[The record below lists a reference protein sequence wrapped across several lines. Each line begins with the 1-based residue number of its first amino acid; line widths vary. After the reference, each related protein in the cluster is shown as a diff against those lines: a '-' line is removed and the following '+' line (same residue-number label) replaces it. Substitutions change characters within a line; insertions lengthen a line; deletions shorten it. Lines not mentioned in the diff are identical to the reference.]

1 MASSQQ
7 VELEAARLLQKL
19 IQESKDEPAK
29 LATKLYVICQH
40 MKLSGKEQSLPYQV
54 ISRAMETVVSQHGI
68 DMDALRS
75 SRIPLAGGPQA
86 GDSSGAMSK
95 DKEIIGSLSPMVGSD
110 ASQSNAHAG
119 LWNFPSGSTDMT
131 RHGTSIPG
139 RVPAGPNR
147 SDVAGADIHQ
157 GSMSQKSG
165 RSSGMESPASLQIED
180 TRSMNSHDSLKS
192 DEKTSKKSSS
202 KRKRMDP
209 KATGDMHSEDNSKS
223 DAISTGHN
231 IRKGKQAGKA
241 GTQGQPSSGVE
252 HDQSH
257 TLQVGSAQISNFA
270 EGLASGNIPTELQK
284 SILGGANLFNPSYG
298 WNQNPQGPVMKN
310 TQGSPPNLMRSGVNV
325 EGKANIGSQGT
336 FNSTSAS
343 QMDFPTV
350 PPYMSSFR
358 GGLQFPDKGKDLA
371 SGNTGT
377 ELNSSK
383 FGAQMGIMHGSPMQE
398 RHDIVRPPQRAD
410 SSFQEGRLLLL
421 PSRNVGSSQMS
432 NSNISPNMPFK
443 DQQLKQLR
451 AQCLVFL
458 AFRNNMQPRKVHLEI
473 ALGVGPPAEG
483 GIAGQR
489 GNESRMA
496 DISGKED
503 GSSQENPAI
512 FDVDSASKDPE
523 IVKKK
528 IKIAEH
534 EKSLVDMENIHQAVL
549 VQGTDSEMHYQEIPS
564 PMPSGQLQY
573 FQGDT
578 RKNVPE
584 IYKTD
589 AENSNRNLG
598 WGGSQ
603 GPSSLGG
610 NRHHL
615 NLEASHLAKDE
626 ASKESFAASRF
637 HDMPADG
644 SNHSLSGKDQTPE
657 IVGNDVENGSSHM
670 GEMVFEQSA
679 DEGDDNLFEHDDLPS
694 SPPKYT
700 TTEKW
705 ILDYRKRTYI
715 ENRRKAFEQQKAEK
729 RISVSYMKLKENVSS
744 SEDLSAKTK
753 SVIELKKLQLLQ
765 LQRRVRSEFL
775 LDFFKPNTADLDR
788 IKSIKKHRHG
798 RRIKQLEKIEQ
809 KMKEERQKRIR
820 ERQKEFFSDIEAHR
834 ERLEDSFKAKR
845 ERLKGFNRYVKE
857 FHKRKERI
865 HREKLD
871 RIQREKINLLKNNDV
886 EGYLRMVQDAK
897 SDRVKQLLRETE
909 KYLQKLGAK
918 LQGAK
923 SMDGRVSY
931 VSDSAANDIED
942 ESYQPQHYLESNE
955 KYYQLAHSVKE
966 VVNDQPSYLQ
976 GGKLREYQMNGLR
989 WLVSL
994 YNNNL
999 NGILADEMGLGKTV
1013 QVISL
1018 LCYLME
1024 TKNDRGPFLVV
1035 VPSSVLPGWVSELNF
1050 WAPSINKISYAGP
1063 PEERR
1068 KLFKEM
1074 IVHQKF
1080 NVLLTTYEYLMN
1092 KHDRPKLSK
1101 IQWHYI
1107 IIDEGH
1113 RIKNASC
1120 KLNADLKHYR
1130 SSHRLLLTGTPLQN
1144 NLEELWALLNFLLP
1158 NIFNS
1163 SEDFSQWFNKPFE
1176 SNGDSSTDEALLS
1189 EEENLLIINRLHQ
1202 VLRPFVLRRL
1212 KHKVENELPEKIE
1225 RLVRCEASAYQ
1236 KLLMT
1241 RVEENLGGIGAVKVR
1256 SVHNSVMELRNIC
1269 NHPYLSQLHVEEI
1282 EGYLPRHYLPSILR
1296 LCGKLEM
1303 LDRLL
1308 PKLKATDHRVL
1319 LFSTM
1324 TRLLDVMEDY
1334 LVWKKYKYLRLDGH
1348 TSGQERGALIDNF
1361 NNPNSQAF
1369 IFLLSIRAGGVGVN
1383 LQAADTVIIF
1393 DTDWNPQVDLQAQA
1407 RAHRIGQKKE
1417 VLVLRLETVR
1427 TVEEQV
1433 RASAEHKLGVANQ
1446 SITAGFFDN
1455 NTSAE
1460 DRREYLESLLR
1471 ECKKEEA
1478 APVLD
1483 DDALNDLLARSEDE
1497 IDIFE
1502 SMDKQRREEE
1512 RAAWLKVVQDASTSG
1527 LDPSVMPSRLVTDD
1541 DLKSFCNA
1549 MKIYESSN
1557 VKSVKV
1563 NVRRKGELGGLDTQH
1578 YGRGKR
1584 AREVRSYEDQWTEEE
1599 FEKLCQVDSP
1609 ESPQPGG
1616 ISRDLDISRVVKLEV
1631 PAESS
1636 KEPVQVKKEQASSVA
1651 VGDSPP
1657 AKRRRGRPRRSDASL
1672 SPVTAP
1678 TNASRQDAVTT
1689 VDGSSSAPV
1698 TTVHSI
1704 ALDVAINSTALSAT
1718 SKPEIGTEIKDTAS
1732 VTALPDTTIKLV
1744 LCAEDMG
1751 TASVPVLE
1759 GSITKEVGM
1768 PVQSVHAPVSSVS
1781 AAPHPLAP
1789 VTSRGR
1795 KTQAGETPR
1804 RRGRKPK
1811 SIASSHTGD
1820 VVQSPV
1826 VAVCSGVA
1834 YASSAVSLYPQG
1846 NMLSSHASTMT
1857 GLQKDMVTAKPA
1869 ALLPEGVEDIPS
1881 SAHEGNKDEMVKTP
1895 LAENIYADTVT
1906 TSGNANSQLPKIV
1919 HNENAGLV
1927 QVSTEQNFSAS
1938 TPTIPVVSEGLLK
1951 VSEVLV
1957 ADKPVEKQGARRR
1970 GKKISGSEDTGV
1982 STRQRSA
1989 SKRLGGTPSAAS
2001 NAGTDTSTCEKTEI
2015 VKEIDG
2021 SSLQDTYKGLPSMV
2035 STSHEKYGYDSQPST
2050 PIAVPINEA
2059 TLPSDF
2065 NDIHAT
2071 ESEIHPAKESTSS
2084 VGCDKILDVPLE
2096 APQSVSSQAQVQHET
2111 EKDHVEAH
2119 SEVTTAQP
2127 DTILAKSSLNPIID
2141 HKQANAEFE
2150 SHSSSLHSS
2159 GTDIVRVPCEV
2170 DSAGLNK
2177 APSRRRKGSAREPR
2191 TRSTSA
2197 TTASERRARL
2207 AGSKQTDDTKKV
2219 DISGGPSTT
2228 VCISSIKQ
2236 QEDATVK
2243 AEYTNSTVSSVE
2255 EQNNAV
2261 NLVCAE
2267 VSIPAGIPE
2276 AKSEQPNQTAS
2287 QSIGIGLNN
2296 AGNCVSVE
2304 VSIPA
2309 GVSESRLELPNHMA
2323 GRSGAACTDQ
2333 TDATFS
2339 MHIPALDEKSGE
2351 TELLGGLQI
2360 HNSEQEPDMVL
2371 GVELH
2376 PMTADHNIRPSN
2388 AQGTLQDKID
2398 SCADVDLTLCEKIAS
2413 SEAES
2418 NDSVT
2423 VIATDD
2429 QTLCN
2434 ASDKDAPPFTEAD
2447 RNGPQS
2453 ECAPAD
2459 LIGYNQDDKRAEDMQ
2474 TDDVSL
2480 SSSHLPA
2487 ALQSTEPNQP
2497 AEQGE
2502 SLESTDSKF
2511 ACETEQETEE
2521 TMDKSDGDN
2530 LLIETHDNSHIEKS
2544 SPPADK
2550 NENISAQVT
2559 DVGEVGTKTTTV
2571 ETISAM
2577 SSDGLDDSHSA
2588 LSTHGLS
2595 TNDISAREGHKDP
2608 ENHLFGEVSM
2618 PIGSSELMSKSLDH
2632 LKSTCQSGEVNVK
2645 DSNASLNVQIPALT
2659 ELEEKKSPGGDVHG
2673 TEVHISE
2680 QEMMVSAAEPSSAK
2694 GIEDHNIHEVH
2705 HNTVNLSISL
2715 SSVDQNKL
2723 QDHIDTNTDV
2733 NLPSCQRN
2741 EVLEGEKDHSAD
2753 ITLAGC
2759 QSPDASGKDKP
2770 APCNISDM
2778 DTEARTE
2785 GDQDCLQNK
2794 DTVIHVVGA
2803 THETM
2808 DLDAIQIDDI
2818 SKGSS
2823 HGLPAALQSSDSN
2836 RLAEEEGSLE
2846 INGSNFS
2853 CTVEQEK
2860 MEETL
2865 NKAVTDN
2872 PTCSQVNDDSN
2883 NMDLHSYSSSDDK
2896 NVDSSSLAVDGG
2908 DFLVSKETTVER
2920 VAAIN
2925 TDVSDEI
2932 VSVSFAHADK
2942 DVSMV
2947 EVSASTNDTAFPC
2960 ELSKDFESYVS
2971 GDGSLPV
2978 GLSELRLESLNQSK
2992 SARQSVPANGE
3003 ETNDN
3008 LNIETLS
3015 FCEAESKSPGRDV
3028 HELNE
3033 RLEPTAPKMSCTI
3046 PTLSADDK
3054 SDERQS
3060 QEQVK
3065 MISAAEATSTGHDIS
3080 EVHHKV
3086 DCTMLSSVE
3095 DQDALQDKIDGS
3107 QAPCGSLDKDIPA
3120 PTEND
3125 HHDQKSGDTMIDV
3138 IGAGQG
3144 TIQVKAMHIDG
3155 IYKSSSSD
3163 CPAALPSTDSNQPAE
3178 QERFVSSDTKFA
3190 STKTQEKTDEPS
3202 DRSGDENPAHSFT
3215 NDDSHDKNVAGYFPS
3230 KNSNEGNSAHVAD
3243 GGDLVGSKYAIAT
3256 HAGVSK
3262 ELNCS
3267 NSFASS
3273 SSHVVQDMASVS
3285 KMESAQADGSEE
3297 IHNDCPDETIYS
3309 AEIKQ
3314 VVGIQIVENVSIA
3327 SAPAITMTLDNETE
3341 AEGTALTVLE
3351 GSITREVGT
3360 PVQSGQALV
3369 SSATPLSSV
3378 PFPSESH
3385 VCTDVSFPVDTSETK
3400 LESAKVLEVGNGT
3413 NDGNILPSSVAEGTL
3428 QDKIGSSADVD
3439 SQRTAGSFEAERN
3452 DSTVLSVA
3460 ASQTPYDPLDKGTA
3474 EDDGNGGTTVDV
3486 TGSKEDNMEVEEE
3499 KIYDVCRSTST
3510 HFPAALQSAEPN
3522 QPAEHADPTE
3532 DGGNGLQRE
3541 GTTVDVVDSK
3551 EDNMEVEEKHNDDIS
3566 GSSSSHLP
3574 SALKSPGSDQPAE
3587 CAAPA
3592 EDDDNGLQSE
3602 GTAVDVADYKED
3614 NMEVEE
3620 KHNDDISGSSSS
3632 HLPSALKSPG
3642 SDQPAECA
3650 APAEDGGNGLQTEGT
3665 AIDVADSKEDNME
3678 VEEKHTDDFSGSSS
3692 RHLPSALQSPGSD
3705 QPADCAA
3712 PAEDG
3717 GNGLQ
3722 SEGTA
3727 VDVADSK
3734 EHNMEVEEKQ
3744 IDDVSRSS
3752 SSHFPAALQ
3761 SAEPNQPA
3769 EHAGPAEDG
3778 GDGLQSEGT
3787 AVDVAD
3793 SKDDNMEFEEK
3804 QIDDI
3809 SGISSSH
3816 LPSALQSTESDH
3828 PAEHAPPTEV
3838 DGNGLQSEGPG
3849 IDMTCSRQDN
3859 IEVEEEQIDDMSR
3872 DSSSLPAALES
3883 TESTQPAEQ
3892 FCLRSSSVVDAKF
3905 ACLKELEKTDETL
3918 DKSGDDNSTC
3928 LQTGYDSHDMAS
3940 GMHSPLEDKNADSSV
3955 QVPKGSDLLVSKE
3968 TTVEDL
3974 AGCVVHG
3981 DPESHLSGKVSVP
3994 AVSSELTVELM
4005 NQSKSA
4011 SQSGAAIVE
4020 ESNVSLNIQITALAE
4035 SEDVEL
4041 PGGVA
4046 HCTHEVDHETVHCT
4060 ISAPI
4065 ENPDNLQ
4072 DNIDDKTDVSLSTR
4086 PAHSDFVS
4094 GNDHSTETNLAD
4106 SQAPSDGS
4114 DKDTCPT
4121 EDDRSYRQGEDIVTD
4136 VIGAKQATPKVEA
4149 MQIDGIYEGPSN
4161 DLPAEQ
4167 ERLESSDSKLAST
4180 MDETSN
4186 ASAGDNPKCS
4196 LTNDDSQTINLVGYS
4211 PSEDSNE
4218 DESVQAA
4225 VGDDVMGNEA
4235 LSCSTSSPVM
4245 PDTAS
4250 MLNTESMDPRDSDE
4264 TIHSAPPPAAYK
4276 QEGGTEV
4283 ECDASFP
4290 VSESCI
4296 SKEQSGDDLVATAA
4310 ACPTAPLYDAT
4321 DASVHV
4327 QTPAGISEAKLEPH
4341 NPAISQSGAASVMQG
4356 NEVDRCDERASV
4368 IDDEHEVQELQHT
4381 TADGSVLPSSGAQDT
4396 PDDKIDSSIDDS
4408 EK

>member
-95 DKEIIGSLSPMVGSD
+95 DKDIIGSLSPMVGSD
-110 ASQSNAHAG
+110 VSQSNAHAG

-131 RHGTSIPG
+131 RHGASISG

-257 TLQVGSAQISNFA
+257 TLQVGSAQVPPLPSGAPFFRAHPEGPSASSGRTIDKTKPSNPFAMAHISNFA

-298 WNQNPQGPVMKN
+298 WNQNPQGAVMKN
-310 TQGSPPNLMRSGVNV
+310 TQGSPPNLMRPGVNV

-350 PPYMSSFR
+350 PPYMSSSFR

-443 DQQLKQLR
+443 EQQLKQLR

-496 DISGKED
+496 DISGKEN

-512 FDVDSASKDPE
+512 FGRQSDVSRLQSTSAGSVADVDSASKDPE

-528 IKIAEH
+528 VKIAEH
-534 EKSLVDMENIHQAVL
+534 EKSLVDMENIRQAVL
-549 VQGTDSEMHYQEIPS
+549 VQGTDSEMHYQEIAS

-578 RKNVPE
+578 RKIAPE

-598 WGGSQ
+598 WGGGQ

-626 ASKESFAASRF
+626 ASKESFAASRL
-637 HDMPADG
+637 HDMPVDG

-657 IVGNDVENGSSHM
+657 IAGNDVENGSHM

-679 DEGDDNLFEHDDLPS
+679 DEGDGNLFEHDDLPS

-1035 VPSSVLPGWVSELNF
+1035 VPSSVLPGW
-1050 WAPSINKISYAGP
+1050 
-1063 PEERR
+1063 
-1068 KLFKEM
+1068 
-1074 IVHQKF
+1074 
-1080 NVLLTTYEYLMN
+1080 
-1092 KHDRPKLSK
+1092 
-1101 IQWHYI
+1101 
-1107 IIDEGH
+1107 
-1113 RIKNASC
+1113 
-1120 KLNADLKHYR
+1120 
-1130 SSHRLLLTGTPLQN
+1130 N

-1212 KHKVENELPEKIE
+1212 KHKVFDFVFNIE

-1269 NHPYLSQLHVEEI
+1269 NHPYLSQLHVDEI

-1308 PKLKATDHRVL
+1308 PKLKATGHRVL

-1616 ISRDLDISRVVKLEV
+1616 ISRDLDISKVVKLEV

-1636 KEPVQVKKEQASSVA
+1636 KEPVQVKKEQASA

-1678 TNASRQDAVTT
+1678 TNTGRQDAVTT
-1689 VDGSSSAPV
+1689 VDDSSSAPV

-1704 ALDVAINSTALSAT
+1704 APDVAINSTAPSAT
-1718 SKPEIGTEIKDTAS
+1718 SKPEIGTETKDTAS
-1732 VTALPDTTIKLV
+1732 VTTLPDTTIKLV
-1744 LCAEDMG
+1744 ICTEDMG

-1795 KTQAGETPR
+1795 KIQAGETPR

-1846 NMLSSHASTMT
+1846 NILSSHASTVA

-1895 LAENIYADTVT
+1895 LAENIYAGTVT
-1906 TSGNANSQLPKIV
+1906 TPGNANSQLPKIA

-1989 SKRLGGTPSAAS
+1989 SKRSGGTPSAAN

-2059 TLPSDF
+2059 TLPSGF

-2071 ESEIHPAKESTSS
+2071 QSEIHPAKESTNS

-2119 SEVTTAQP
+2119 SEVTTAHP

-2141 HKQANAEFE
+2141 HKQANAQFE

-2170 DSAGLNK
+2170 DSAALNK

-2197 TTASERRARL
+2197 TAASERRARL

-2228 VCISSIKQ
+2228 VCVSSIKQ
-2236 QEDATVK
+2236 QEDDTLK
-2243 AEYTNSTVSSVE
+2243 AEYSTVSAGE

-2276 AKSEQPNQTAS
+2276 ARSEQPNQTAS
-2287 QSIGIGLNN
+2287 QSIGIGHNN
-2296 AGNCVSVE
+2296 AENRVSVD

-2309 GVSESRLELPNHMA
+2309 GVSEPRLELPNQMA
-2323 GRSGAACTDQ
+2323 GRSGAAC
-2333 TDATFS
+2333 
-2339 MHIPALDEKSGE
+2339 
-2351 TELLGGLQI
+2351 LQV
-2360 HNSEQEPDMVL
+2360 HDSEQEPVSANDKDNKVHE
-2371 GVELH
+2371 VH
-2376 PMTADHNIRPSN
+2376 PMTADHNILPSN

-2418 NDSVT
+2418 NDSAT

-2434 ASDKDAPPFTEAD
+2434 ASDNDAPPFTEAD
-2447 RNGPQS
+2447 RNGQQS
-2453 ECAPAD
+2453 ECVPAD
-2459 LIGYNQDDKRAEDMQ
+2459 LIGYNQDNKRVEDMQ

-2502 SLESTDSKF
+2502 SLEINDSKF

-2544 SPPADK
+2544 SPAEK
-2550 NENISAQVT
+2550 NENLSTQVT

-2571 ETISAM
+2571 ETLSTM
-2577 SSDGLDDSHSA
+2577 SSDGLEDYHSA
-2588 LSTHGLS
+2588 LSTHGSS
-2595 TNDISAREGHKDP
+2595 TNDISAPCEGHKDP
-2608 ENHLFGEVSM
+2608 ENHLFGELSM
-2618 PIGSSELMSKSLDH
+2618 PIGSSELKSKSLDH

-2645 DSNASLNVQIPALT
+2645 DTNASLNVQIPSLT
-2659 ELEEKKSPGGDVHG
+2659 ELEEKKSPGG
-2673 TEVHISE
+2673 TEIHISE

-2694 GIEDHNIHEVH
+2694 DSEDHNIHEVH
-2705 HNTVNLSISL
+2705 HNTVNDSISL
-2715 SSVDQNKL
+2715 PSVDQNKL

-2733 NLPSCQRN
+2733 DVPSCQRN

-2770 APCNISDM
+2770 APCNLSDK
-2778 DTEARTE
+2778 DTEAQTE

-2823 HGLPAALQSSDSN
+2823 HGLPAALQSTDSN
-2836 RLAEEEGSLE
+2836 RLAEEEQSLE

-2853 CTVEQEK
+2853 CAMEQEK

-2883 NMDLHSYSSSDDK
+2883 NMDLHSYSSSEDK

-2908 DFLVSKETTVER
+2908 DFLVSKGTTVES

-2942 DVSMV
+2942 EVSMV
-2947 EVSASTNDTAFPC
+2947 EVGASTNDTAFPC

-2971 GDGSLPV
+2971 GDGSMPV
-2978 GLSELRLESLNQSK
+2978 GLSELRLEPLNQSK
-2992 SARQSVPANGE
+2992 SARQSVPANAE
-3003 ETNDN
+3003 ETNAS

-3015 FCEAESKSPGRDV
+3015 FCEAENKSSGRDV

-3033 RLEPTAPKMSCTI
+3033 RLEPTAPKMCCTI
-3046 PTLSADDK
+3046 PTLSANDK
-3054 SDERQS
+3054 SDEFQS

-3065 MISAAEATSTGHDIS
+3065 MISAAEATSTEGHDIS

-3095 DQDALQDKIDGS
+3095 DQDALQDKIDGNTDFGTSTCQRNVGFDCEKDHSAEINLTGS
-3107 QAPCGSLDKDIPA
+3107 QAPCCSLDKDIPA

-3138 IGAGQG
+3138 IGAGQS
-3144 TIQVKAMHIDG
+3144 TIEIKAMHIEG

-3178 QERFVSSDTKFA
+3178 QERFMNSATKFA
-3190 STKTQEKTDEPS
+3190 STKKQEKTDEPS

-3215 NDDSHDKNVAGYFPS
+3215 NDDSHDKNVAGCFPS
-3230 KNSNEGNSAHVAD
+3230 KNSNEDNSAHVAD
-3243 GGDLVGSKYAIAT
+3243 GGDLVGSKDAIAT

-3262 ELNCS
+3262 ELNGS
-3267 NSFASS
+3267 NSLASS
-3273 SSHVVQDMASVS
+3273 SSHVVQDMTSVS

-3327 SAPAITMTLDNETE
+3327 SAPAITMKLDNETE
-3341 AEGTALTVLE
+3341 AEGTASLTVLE
-3351 GSITREVGT
+3351 GSIARKVGT

-3369 SSATPLSSV
+3369 SSATPLSSA

-3413 NDGNILPSSVAEGTL
+3413 DDGNILPSSVAEGTL
-3428 QDKIGSSADVD
+3428 QDKVGSSTDVD
-3439 SQRTAGSFEAERN
+3439 SQRTTGSFEAERN
-3452 DSTVLSVA
+3452 DSTVLTVA

-3474 EDDGNGGTTVDV
+3474 EDDGNGLQSEGTTVDV

-3499 KIYDVCRSTST
+3499 QIYDVCRSSST

-3532 DGGNGLQRE
+3532 DGGNGLQSE
-3541 GTTVDVVDSK
+3541 GSTVDVVDSK

-3574 SALKSPGSDQPAE
+3574 SALQSPGSDQPAE
-3587 CAAPA
+3587 R
-3592 EDDDNGLQSE
+3592 
-3602 GTAVDVADYKED
+3602 
-3614 NMEVEE
+3614 
-3620 KHNDDISGSSSS
+3620 
-3632 HLPSALKSPG
+3632 
-3642 SDQPAECA
+3642 A

-3678 VEEKHTDDFSGSSS
+3678 VEEKHNDDFSGSSS
-3692 RHLPSALQSPGSD
+3692 SQLPCALQSPGSD
-3705 QPADCAA
+3705 QLAEYAA
-3712 PAEDG
+3712 PTEDG
-3717 GNGLQ
+3717 GNGLEI
-3722 SEGTA
+3722 EGTA
-3727 VDVADSK
+3727 VDAADSK

-3744 IDDVSRSS
+3744 INDVSRSS

-3769 EHAGPAEDG
+3769 EHAGPAEDDG
-3778 GDGLQSEGT
+3778 NGLQSEGT

-3793 SKDDNMEFEEK
+3793 SKDDNMEVEEK

-3809 SGISSSH
+3809 SGSSSSH

-3828 PAEHAPPTEV
+3828 PADHARPTEV
-3838 DGNGLQSEGPG
+3838 DGNGLQSEGPA

-3859 IEVEEEQIDDMSR
+3859 IEVEEVQIDDMSR

-3892 FCLRSSSVVDAKF
+3892 FCLQNSSVVDAKF
-3905 ACLKELEKTDETL
+3905 ACLKELEKMDETL

-3928 LQTGYDSHDMAS
+3928 LQTGDDSHDMAS
-3940 GMHSPLEDKNADSSV
+3940 GMHSPLEDKNEDSSV

-3974 AGCVVHG
+3974 GGCEECHTGLSTHSNEVALVKIGTAGCEVHG
-3981 DPESHLSGKVSVP
+3981 DPESHLSGEVSVP
-3994 AVSSELTVELM
+3994 AVSSELTVELT
-4005 NQSKSA
+4005 NQSKST
-4011 SQSGAAIVE
+4011 SQSGAAIIE

-4035 SEDVEL
+4035 SEDIEL

-4046 HCTHEVDHETVHCT
+4046 HDCQDTHEVDHETVHCT

-4065 ENPDNLQ
+4065 GNQDNLQ
-4072 DNIDDKTDVSLSTR
+4072 DNIDDKTDVSLSAR

-4106 SQAPSDGS
+4106 SQAPSDAS
-4114 DKDTCPT
+4114 DKDTRPT
-4121 EDDRSYRQGEDIVTD
+4121 EDDSSDQQGEDTSTD
-4136 VIGAKQATPKVEA
+4136 VIGPKQAIPEVEA

-4161 DLPAEQ
+4161 DLPAVLQSTISNQPAEQ
-4167 ERLESSDSKLAST
+4167 ERFESNDSKLAST
-4180 MDETSN
+4180 MDETSDV
-4186 ASAGDNPKCS
+4186 SAGDNPKCS
-4196 LTNDDSQTINLVGYS
+4196 LTNDNSQTINLVGYS
-4211 PSEDSNE
+4211 PSEDSN
-4218 DESVQAA
+4218 DDDYVQAA
-4225 VGDDVMGNEA
+4225 DGDDVMGNEEA
-4235 LSCSTSSPVM
+4235 TVDVLSAACTDGVKEHSCSTSSTVM
-4245 PDTAS
+4245 HDTVS
-4250 MLNTESMDPRDSDE
+4250 MLKTESMDPRDSDE
-4264 TIHSAPPPAAYK
+4264 TIHSATPLAASK
-4276 QEGGTEV
+4276 QESGTEV
-4283 ECDASFP
+4283 ECDDAFP
-4290 VSESCI
+4290 VSERCI
-4296 SKEQSGDDLVATAA
+4296 SKEVGTTSQSGDDLVATAA
-4310 ACPTAPLYDAT
+4310 PCPTAPLYDAT
-4321 DASVHV
+4321 DASADV
-4327 QTPAGISEAKLEPH
+4327 QIPAGISEAKLEPH
-4341 NPAISQSGAASVMQG
+4341 NQAMCQSGAATLVESGHCAPAGSVMQG
-4356 NEVDRCDERASV
+4356 NEVDRWEQETKVASAAEPASV
-4368 IDDEHEVQELQHT
+4368 NDDEHEVQELQHT
-4381 TADGSVLPSSGAQDT
+4381 TADDSVLPSSGTQD
-4396 PDDKIDSSIDDS
+4396 DDKIDSSIDDS